1 MANDD
6 PKALERALSAIVK
19 DMIANGPKEVG
30 VAASKLEIPVPRS
43 DTAAVAIVKGGGPS
57 VLEWITTVKKQLA
70 PHADKVPVPVIQGIA
85 KVFPPAGAA
94 VPILKYI
101 QTTPPAKGSA
111 SAAAVVPAP
120 SQIFIIPIN
129 AAAEAPAP
137 EPVNPQVKALQRTAV
152 RLAQFCR
159 THPALALLVAY
170 GLYRARNVPGN
181 TKDFEVFLFEVL
193 EKLDDEDPF
202 ADEGE
207 SHADNPTE
215 VGTSEY
221 IHIRIQQRNGRKTL
235 TTLQG
240 LPTQYDAKKLLKA
253 FKKEFACNGTLVED
267 EKMGKVIQLQGD
279 QRAKI
284 SNFLVE
290 NGLEKSTIKV
300 HGF

>member
-1 MANDD
+1 MTNND

-19 DMIANGPKEVG
+19 DIATNGPKEVG
-30 VAASKLEIPVPRS
+30 VAASKLELPVPRIDES
-43 DTAAVAIVKGGGPS
+43 AAAIVKGGVPS

-94 VPILKYI
+94 VPILKFI
-101 QTTPPAKGSA
+101 QTPPPAKGSA
-111 SAAAVVPAP
+111 SAAAVPAVVPAP
-120 SQIFIIPIN
+120 SQIFIIPITTV
-129 AAAEAPAP
+129 AEAPAP
-137 EPVNPQVKALQRTAV
+137 KPVNPQIKKA
-152 RLAQFCR
+152 
-159 THPALALLVAY
+159 
-170 GLYRARNVPGN
+170 
-181 TKDFEVFLFEVL
+181 FEAFLFEVL
-193 EKLDDEDPF
+193 EKLSDEDPF

-207 SHADNPTE
+207 SLADNPTE